1 MALTRMLQRRGTAT
15 QWADVANSVILAP
28 GEIGLV
34 VLDPTATV
42 QSTDVGKFKIGDGVK
57 TWTQLSYRFD
67 DAQNQSKY
75 SRLVATQTF
84 EGSQVVTPSTAS
96 TIPLVVA
103 GKTSQSAH
111 LQEWRDVS
119 GNILG
124 YVGPDGLL
132 STKGATFNANVEMNN
147 HSVSGLKDIDGSATD
162 SYAVNKKYV
171 DQAIAGLK
179 WREPVNLVAT
189 SNVALSGSSGSL
201 AIDGHPGLTAEHG
214 NGYRILLA
222 AQTTKSEDGIYE
234 FVDAGS
240 LYTLARSSDSDT
252 YEELIGSTVFVLEGT
267 TYGTSSWVQSN
278 HYITDF
284 GNATTPPSHW
294 QTWVQFNGANQITAG
309 TGMAKSGNVLNVGAE
324 SGGGLQV
331 NADTV
336 QIASGGVTS
345 DMIANGTI
353 VNDDINADAEI
364 APSKIA
370 GTAVTQDDTGTVT
383 STMILNDTILNAD
396 IHSNAAI
403 DKTKISGTAVTQA
416 DSGTVTS
423 TMIANDTIVNAD
435 INSAAAIAQ
444 SKIANLTTDLNNRSL
459 TSHTH
464 ALDDLSDVAITTP
477 GDRHVLKYK
486 GSPVNGWVNEL
497 PSGGISV
504 GAVPPSQP
512 AQGDAWFDSTD
523 GSLYVRYDDGVAG
536 NTIAPITPITADTVT
551 SAWTGGYLL
560 KFAYSGTYDAGTS
573 RHTISYSYEL
583 TTNSSSWFSGVT
595 LGGALVLDG
604 VTLWSPSGQYSLA
617 QSSTLV
623 LASGTFERSFNSSA
637 VNALSIDASV
647 QGLSLAYPPLKTIVA
662 SIPLSTGSVGSSAQ
676 WVQVKAN
683 SALEASIL
691 TRLSAV
697 ESRDTKLE
705 AANAVRVANQTERD
719 SVYPAPVQ
727 GNTVFRADL
736 GYEEKYY
743 AVYNS
748 SSNPD
753 GTTGTAGW
761 YRYAGGAPLSQN
773 YFINGDMEVNQRGL
787 TSTPLAKSAASYGLD
802 RWYHYL
808 SSDCRLS
815 IQPASI
821 TGVPVRYAA
830 RMGSNSTISATGGLL
845 AFGQKLESINAVPLR
860 NKTITVSFYIKF
872 SAATL
877 TATTGNYGNF
887 QYQIGYNTSTTDS
900 AFSSG
905 ASDSATTLTL
915 TNGSLPTTWTR
926 VSITGVVPATTNN
939 VFLATQFLSSSGY
952 GYTASHDSFYYD
964 VTAVQLEEGPV
975 ATPFRRNQPNIQAEL
990 AACQRYYYRKTCD
1003 GANYASFGVGY
1014 ADATTSA
1021 VFNIPFPVTMRIAPT
1036 GIDCSAAST
1045 FMINGTPGNGFGGTN
1060 GYLASRTSASTGEMY
1075 LGVASGLTT
1084 NNAYNLAANN
1094 TSSAYIG
1101 WSAEL

>member
-1 MALTRMLQRRGTAT
+1 MLTRMYQRRGTAA
-15 QWADVANSVILAP
+15 QWDDVANSVILSS
-28 GEIGLV
+28 GEIGIV
-34 VLDPTATV
+34 TDPA
-42 QSTDVGKFKIGDGVK
+42 DLNNPLEGKFKIGNGINVWSALDYYQNDG
-57 TWTQLSYRFD
+57 
-67 DAQNQSKY
+67 QNSGIYSK
-75 SRLVATQTF
+75 LVATQTF
-84 EGSQVVTPSTAS
+84 QGSQVVTPSNAS
-96 TIPLVVA
+96 TTPLIVS
-103 GKTSQSAH
+103 GTTSQSAS
-111 LQEWRDVS
+111 LQKWRDVN
-119 GNILG
+119 GNALAQI
-124 YVGPDGLL
+124 D
-132 STKGATFNANVEMNN
+132 ATGKIEATGGNFLADVEMNA
-147 HSVSGLKDIDGSATD
+147 HAITGLKNIDGSSTG
-162 SYAVNKKYV
+162 SYAVNKQYV
-171 DQAIAGLK
+171 DDAIAGLAWK
-179 WREPVNLVAT
+179 TPVNLV
-189 SNVALSGSSGSL
+189 SL
-201 AIDGHPGLTAEHG
+201 ATGTDLEDWIDVPLTGNTGTVELDGHDALTQAHG
-214 NGYRILLA
+214 NGYRLLLLN
-222 AQTTKSEDGIYE
+222 QTTPENDGIW
-234 FVDAGS
+234 
-240 LYTLARSSDSDT
+240 LYTDN
-252 YEELIGSTVFVLEGT
+252 GT
-267 TYGTSSWVQSN
+267 TYALTRTTDADSFAELKGASVFIQEGDLYGTSSFVQTN
-278 HYITDF
+278 HYMAD
-284 GNATTPPSHW
+284 W
-294 QTWVQFNGANQITAG
+294 DEQDWVQFNGA
-309 TGMAKSGNVLNVGAE
+309 S
-324 SGGGLQV
+324 QV
-331 NADTV
+331 NADGGLTKV
-336 QIASGGVTS
+336 GNTLAVGAGSGIQVNADNVAIASGGVTS

-383 STMILNDTILNAD
+383 STMIANDTILDID